1 MVMTPPPA
9 LVEETVP
16 KVLLLRAGLPVM
28 GADYL
33 KVLGVA
39 TREEGGRASREGV
52 ALRSR
57 NQTDLTA
64 KSSKSAKMG
73 I

>member
-1 MVMTPPPA
+1 MEVLLTVPWMVMTPPPA

-39 TREEGGRASREGV
+39 MREEGGIFRAFFNLSHIYC
-52 ALRSR
+52 
-57 NQTDLTA
+57 DD
-64 KSSKSAKMG
+64 
-73 I
+73 